1 MLCAQWSE
9 LCCEVGSHW
18 GLYISC
24 DMVLLDDVLVRSVSL
39 VCIVCIVCAMC
50 GVKSN
55 YYPLYPSQIQI
66 YMQCTPDN

>member
-1 MLCAQWSE
+1 MVCAQWSE

-39 VCIVCIVCAMC
+39 VCIVCAMC